1 MGQPI
6 INHQGVAFMLADMAI
21 NAEAARALVWKAA
34 WAKDAGERNSRNTD
48 FFLLAPLLIKAF
60 HASMAKAF
68 ASKAAVENASLG
80 VQVFGGIGFN
90 TEMPMEKLYR
100 VSSQT

>member
-34 WAKDAGERNSRNTD
+34 WAKDAGERNSTVTFYVADSSVSR
-48 FFLLAPLLIKAF
+48 F
-60 HASMAKAF
+60 HGQS
-68 ASKAAVENASLG
+68 V
-80 VQVFGGIGFN
+80 
-90 TEMPMEKLYR
+90 R
-100 VSSQT
+100 